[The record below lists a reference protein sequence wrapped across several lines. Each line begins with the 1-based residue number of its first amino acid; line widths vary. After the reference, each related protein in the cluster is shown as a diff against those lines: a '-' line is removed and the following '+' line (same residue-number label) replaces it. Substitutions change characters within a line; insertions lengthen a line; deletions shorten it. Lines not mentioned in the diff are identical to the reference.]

1 MIGLDNNLYTNG
13 IPRKIV
19 INRFGTS
26 DHIDLLFDIFDL
38 FILLFGDRT
47 NCGGNVSYRRKGLF
61 VSDWQFVGVIFLCR
75 QDFYL
80 IWGSAVSTV
89 KDSYGT
95 KRKARPTRQ
104 YGSFNRLRKTVVAR
118 CVSMLIAI

>member
-1 MIGLDNNLYTNG
+1 MAVMY
-13 IPRKIV
+13 RIV
-19 INRFGTS
+19 VKVFS
-26 DHIDLLFDIFDL
+26 
-38 FILLFGDRT
+38 
-47 NCGGNVSYRRKGLF
+47 SP
-61 VSDWQFVGVIFLCR
+61 DWQFVGVIFLCR

-104 YGSFNRLRKTVVAR
+104 YGSFNRLRKRVVAR
-118 CVSMLIAI
+118 CVSMLIAIWESNHGVTFIFRFLIINSGEQFEK